1 MHLLNSPNRRLI
13 SEGELTRVAPKEV
26 LGKKLLLKTQGHYFL
41 FSDLFLFTKPTSSSY
56 DLRAQV
62 PLTQALYKGTVAAV
76 VFYPSLLLM
85 WGARNRFGHCGGF
98 VRAHTDRT
106 EASILRCAVG
116 GEEGGNEEGARG
128 GHCFLP

>member
-76 VFYPSLLLM
+76 VFYRSLLLM
-85 WGARNRFGHCGGF
+85 WDVQIRTLRRTRSSSH
-98 VRAHTDRT
+98 RSDRS
-106 EASILRCAVG
+106 EYSSLR
-116 GEEGGNEEGARG
+116 RQRRRRRK
-128 GHCFLP
+128 

>member
-62 PLTQALYKGTVAAV
+62 PLTQALYKGAPLFFKT
-76 VFYPSLLLM
+76 
-85 WGARNRFGHCGGF
+85 
-98 VRAHTDRT
+98 
-106 EASILRCAVG
+106 I
-116 GEEGGNEEGARG
+116 
-128 GHCFLP
+128 